1 MITTGKAINDLL
13 KAHAPLTA
21 FVGEKIYPI
30 VIPENAIFPV
40 VIYQRSFENS
50 QTKDGIGNSKSTVT
64 ITVLAKDYTP
74 SIDISTACHN
84 ALKSEAKLMSGTE
97 DYADGIF
104 AQVLIF
110 EYWSA

>member
-21 FVGEKIYPI
+21 LVGTKIYPI
-30 VIPENAIFPV
+30 VVPENAVFPV
-40 VIYQRSFENS
+40 VVYQRNFEN
-50 QTKDGIGNSKSTVT
+50 QHTKDGLGNSKSTVT
-64 ITVLAKDYTP
+64 ITVLSKDYTP

-84 ALKSEAKLMSGTE
+84 ALKAEAKLISGTE

-104 AQVLIF
+104 AQVLVF